1 MSFLSIHASMLNPN
15 WKNTLMPILSYS
27 YLLYRPPLNTLKIYS
42 HTSSLDHASAYY
54 PVPASLRGRNW
65 ISLVR
70 LWWDLVSVTA
80 VEARRGQRNM
90 SWWGQALTSTAPAPH
105 ELFAS
110 GSCSVGGKSPF
121 AGLECSGKSG
131 DSNFRGTYT
140 QTCQSQVQGSH
151 CFSCLWL

>member
-27 YLLYRPPLNTLKIYS
+27 TYCTTLHPTPSKSTPTHLPWIM
-42 HTSSLDHASAYY
+42 
-54 PVPASLRGRNW
+54 PVHITQFPRVFRGRNW

-70 LWWDLVSVTA
+70 LWWDLMLVTA
-80 VEARRGQRNM
+80 VEVMRGQRNI

-105 ELFAS
+105 DLLAS

-131 DSNFRGTYT
+131 DSNFRGTFT
-140 QTCQSQVQGSH
+140 QTRQSQVQGSH